1 MEQLE
6 TPITIRE
13 HTDVDFLIL
22 ADFAQ
27 AIGGKLY
34 LQGGGWSRFNPASYP
49 AAVQFGVGLGVRVP
63 YEETEDKHHVEVKM
77 QTADGAELWKID
89 ADLETGRPPG
99 SRGEAQLAIIAVS
112 GGAQLQG
119 PGEFVLRASV
129 DGKERKR
136 VSFKA
141 MPTPPGNLNQSA

>member
-1 MEQLE
+1 MDQLE
-6 TPITIRE
+6 TPITLRE

-27 AIGGKLY
+27 AVGGKLY
-34 LQGGGWSRFNPASYP
+34 LQGGGWSRFSPPAYP
-49 AAVQFGVGLGVRVP
+49 APVQFGVGLGVRVP
-63 YEETEDKHHVEVKM
+63 YEETEDRHHVELTM
-77 QTADGAELWKID
+77 QTADGADLWRID

-99 SRGEAQLAIIAVS
+99 SRGEAQLAILAVS
-112 GGAQLQG
+112 GSAQLQE

-141 MPTPPGNLNQSA
+141 MPTPSGVQQSA

>member
-1 MEQLE
+1 VEQLE
-6 TPITIRE
+6 APITIRE

-34 LQGGGWSRFNPASYP
+34 LQGGCWSRFNPPAYP
-49 AAVQFGVGLGVRVP
+49 APVQFGVGLGVRVP
-63 YEETEDKHHVEVKM
+63 YEETEDKHHVELKM
-77 QTADGAELWKID
+77 QTADGTDLWRID
-89 ADLETGRPPG
+89 ADIETGRPPG
-99 SRGEAQLAIIAVS
+99 SRGEPQLAILAVS
-112 GGAQLQG
+112 GGAQLQE
-119 PGEFVLRASV
+119 PGEFVLRATV

-141 MPTPPGNLNQSA
+141 MPTPGNLTQSA

>member
-6 TPITIRE
+6 APITIRE

-34 LQGGGWSRFNPASYP
+34 LQGGGWSRFNPPAYP
-49 AAVQFGVGLGVRVP
+49 APVQFGVGLGVRVP
-63 YEETEDKHHVEVKM
+63 YEETEDKHHVELKM
-77 QTADGAELWKID
+77 QTADGTDLWRID
-89 ADLETGRPPG
+89 ADIETGRPPG
-99 SRGEAQLAIIAVS
+99 SRGEPQLAILAVS
-112 GGAQLQG
+112 GGAQLQE
-119 PGEFVLRASV
+119 PGEFVLRATV

-141 MPTPPGNLNQSA
+141 MPTPGNLTQSA

>member
-27 AIGGKLY
+27 AVGGKLY

-63 YEETEDKHHVEVKM
+63 YEETEDKHHVELKM

-99 SRGEAQLAIIAVS
+99 SRGEAQLAILAVS

-141 MPTPPGNLNQSA
+141 MPAPPGNFKQSA